1 MCRFV
6 IGEKLDT
13 TGLKVTATYD
23 DGTTEDV
30 TAEAEIDASAFD
42 SSKEGAYEI
51 QVSYG
56 DATKTFE
63 VVVKTEW
70 EQEPDPDGS
79 TPDSGASE
87 PEENVQTGVAGS
99 GAVAALAV
107 LAAGTLL
114 AVSRKRKSR

>member
-1 MCRFV
+1 M
-6 IGEKLDT
+6 
-13 TGLKVTATYD
+13 
-23 DGTTEDV
+23 
-30 TAEAEIDASAFD
+30 
-42 SSKEGAYEI
+42 
-51 QVSYG
+51 SYG

-79 TPDSGASE
+79 TPDGGASE